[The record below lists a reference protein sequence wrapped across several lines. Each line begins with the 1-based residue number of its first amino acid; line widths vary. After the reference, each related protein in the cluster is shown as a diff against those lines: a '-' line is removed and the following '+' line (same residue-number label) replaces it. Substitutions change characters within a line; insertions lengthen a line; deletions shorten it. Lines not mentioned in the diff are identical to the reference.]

1 MDDMLNKKIAVDLD
15 SDGKSDF
22 KIDFKTLAIVGG
34 MIITMTMSY
43 TSLKQEIEIAKT
55 MPAPYIEKDD
65 TRVINQKMDYI
76 IKELEK
82 YEEQT
87 NRRLENLED
96 KVYKK

>member
-1 MDDMLNKKIAVDLD
+1 MFNKKIAVDLD

-43 TSLKQEIEIAKT
+43 TSLKSEIEVAKT
-55 MPAPYIEKDD
+55 MPQFIEQDD
-65 TRVINQKMDYI
+65 TRVINQKMDYL
-76 IKELEK
+76 IKEMERF
-82 YEEQT
+82 EADTQ
-87 NRRLENLED
+87 RRLENLED